1 MDSAWQWNQVL
12 GGQPSLVSI
21 FPKSLDGEG
30 TLGVPLPTFLM
41 DQQRPPG
48 MPSDCAVFPVQK
60 ALPQPSSLVTSSPW
74 IFLSMFY
81 EESKAWRRQV
91 SEVTELKS
99 SWAGTQTHV
108 SQRRVLRSQT
118 PPAALPSPW
127 GEQRTAM
134 VWMQK
139 HLFPGVGPACLG
151 PVCLAQLCALGD
163 ALLRAP
169 ASHLAPKVNNV
180 DLRRS
185 GPWRLL

>member
-1 MDSAWQWNQVL
+1 MYVLTHKADSK
-12 GGQPSLVSI
+12 GQTRWTLPGNGIKSLVGSPVWYP

-48 MPSDCAVFPVQK
+48 MPSDCAVLPVQK
-60 ALPQPSSLVTSSPW
+60 ALPQPSSLVTSSPR
-74 IFLSMFY
+74 IFLSTFY
-81 EESKAWRRQV
+81 KESKAWRRQV

-108 SQRRVLRSQT
+108 SQCRVLRSQT

-134 VWMQK
+134 V
-139 HLFPGVGPACLG
+139 
-151 PVCLAQLCALGD
+151 
-163 ALLRAP
+163 
-169 ASHLAPKVNNV
+169 
-180 DLRRS
+180 
-185 GPWRLL
+185 